1 MSATATESS
10 VHFSGKAVSAWG
22 GLALMQRMLSAIG
35 FRAAAGRWSLPPPGS
50 NRGFAP
56 VRLIDQ
62 FLVSLWCGANR
73 FSQLEINRSD
83 RVLARVFGWTK
94 CAGHRAVVRLFE
106 RFDLATSSRV
116 Q

>member
-10 VHFSGKAVSAWG
+10 LHFSGKAVSAWG

-56 VRLIDQ
+56 VMLIEQ

-73 FSQLEINRSD
+73 FSQLEINGPRPAPPVATASL
-83 RVLARVFGWTK
+83 RA
-94 CAGHRAVVRLFE
+94 CSAGQSVPGTVP
-106 RFDLATSSRV
+106 
-116 Q
+116 